1 MSITSWSATATPRL
15 PNAAFSKTSI
25 VASIAAL
32 AISILSALP
41 GNASAQTIETCKTPE
56 SQARR
61 KNVKLEKL
69 TSLEDL
75 LRQMRDGMKN
85 DILCLEP
92 EELQLGWGI
101 SLWGDWRWHRQVEPI
116 HYVWPTHDV
125 LRAMIAANPME
136 KYEILYDEFTREHYP
151 GTAQPEIRLSIGR
164 LSTTPEVVG
173 EGDLVSLQ
181 QLKELFGE
189 FTEFS
194 TRHPIPSDRNPPKQS
209 GPYPY
214 YDAIWEK
221 SNPNYRV
228 HAFTAANSTVSSISI
243 TIK

>member
-1 MSITSWSATATPRL
+1 MSTTTLPAVATARLTNADFIKTP
-15 PNAAFSKTSI
+15 I

-41 GNASAQTIETCKTPE
+41 SNASAQTIETCKTAE

-75 LRQMRDGMKN
+75 LRQVRDGMKN
-85 DILCLEP
+85 NILCLEP
-92 EELQLGWGI
+92 EELQQGWGI
-101 SLWGDWRWHRQVEPI
+101 SLWGDWRRLKQVEPI
-116 HYVWPTHDV
+116 HYVWTTDDA

-136 KYEILYDEFTREHYP
+136 KYKIFYNRATREHYP
-151 GTAQPEIRLSIGR
+151 GIAQPKIELNILR
-164 LSTTPEVVG
+164 LSTSPDVVG

-189 FTEFS
+189 LTEFS
-194 TRHPIPSDRNPPKQS
+194 TLNPIPSDRNPPKRS

-214 YDAIWEK
+214 YDAVWEK
-221 SNPNYRV
+221 SNPDYRV
-228 HAFTAANSTVSSISI
+228 YASTAANSTVGSISI
-243 TIK
+243 IIK